1 MNLDGYQAEEDSK
14 TVYKGAENRHF
25 LVDFRDDSLTD
36 TLGLLLG
43 RFDPAAANTA

>member
-25 LVDFRDDSLTD
+25 LVDFRDDSL
-36 TLGLLLG
+36 GLLLG